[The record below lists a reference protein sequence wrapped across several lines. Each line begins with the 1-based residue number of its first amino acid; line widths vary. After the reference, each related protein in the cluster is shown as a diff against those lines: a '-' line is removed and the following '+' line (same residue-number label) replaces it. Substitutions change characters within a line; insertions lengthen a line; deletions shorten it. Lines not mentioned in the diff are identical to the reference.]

1 MTDERSPRL
10 PIGEAAPSAA
20 PTEASPSTGIARD
33 QARRLR
39 MIRVSFTNYLTA
51 TVLLS
56 MYAAAGTVG
65 WTVPLAYLGT
75 TALGNLGFAMAVRYG
90 FNLRFREPNLFTGQM
105 LFAGVVA
112 FGFLAFVPGL
122 AFLFLS
128 SIFVT
133 GAFGLVQFNARV
145 FLISVSIAGLA
156 IALVLAA
163 VWQRLTLPASTA
175 AEVFILW
182 VTVVCMLMRF
192 GAVASHVGLLRGKLH
207 EKNVLLKQ
215 SLARIEELA
224 AGLEHRVTERT
235 AELSAANAALRS
247 EIAERQR
254 TEADLRR
261 AQDELVRAGRL
272 ALLGE
277 MSVAITHELNQPL
290 TALRAISDNCQTL
303 IERGQVQD
311 LAPKLQAIARLTE
324 RMGRITAQLK
334 LSAGRAEL
342 PFAPVQLL
350 ASVASSLA
358 LLEQRIAVQGVM
370 LEVAVPPDLLVRCDG
385 YRLEQVLV
393 NLFANALDAM
403 RTTALK
409 RLSVTAAPGA
419 GRVVVRVFDTGTGLP
434 PDVLERMFEPFFT
447 TKRHGEGLGL
457 GLVISSRIVAEFGG
471 QLRAANTADGASFEF
486 DLETGAAQAAAA

>member
-1 MTDERSPRL
+1 MIEEQHSRL
-10 PIGEAAPSAA
+10 PVQAAAPAF
-20 PTEASPSTGIARD
+20 STADAGPANGVARD

-65 WTVPLAYLGT
+65 WAVPVLYAGF
-75 TALGNLGFAMAVRYG
+75 TAVGNLGFAMAVRTG
-90 FNLRFREPNLFTGQM
+90 FNLRFKEPNLFTGQM
-105 LFAGVVA
+105 CFAGVVA
-112 FGFLAFVPGL
+112 FGFLGFVPEL
-122 AFLFLS
+122 AFLFLAS
-128 SIFVT
+128 TFVT
-133 GAFGLVQFNARV
+133 GAFGLVQFNARA
-145 FLISVSIAGLA
+145 FLMWVSIAGLA
-156 IALVLAA
+156 IALVLAT

-175 AEVFILW
+175 AEAFILW
-182 VTVVCMLMRF
+182 VTLVCMLMRF
-192 GAVASHVGLLRGKLH
+192 VAVASHVGLLRGKLN
-207 EKNVLLKQ
+207 EKNALLKL
-215 SLARIEELA
+215 SLGRIEELA
-224 AGLEHRVTERT
+224 ADLEHRVTERT

-247 EIAERQR
+247 EIAERLR

-303 IERGQVQD
+303 IERDRVED
-311 LAPKLQAIARLTE
+311 LVPKLQAIARLTE

-350 ASVASSLA
+350 ASVTSSLA
-358 LLEQRIAVQGVM
+358 LLEQRIAVQGVS
-370 LEVAVPPDLLVRCDG
+370 LNVAVPPDLLVLCDS

-393 NLFANALDAM
+393 NLVANALDAM
-403 RTTALK
+403 RSTQHK
-409 RLSVTAAPGA
+409 RLSISAVPSE
-419 GRVVVRVFDTGTGLP
+419 GRVMVRVSDTGTGLP
-434 PDVLERMFEPFFT
+434 PDVLDRMFEPFFT

-471 QLRAANTADGASFEF
+471 QLRAANTPDGASFEF
-486 DLETGAAQAAAA
+486 DLAAGTNPG

>member
-1 MTDERSPRL
+1 MTEERSPRL
-10 PIGEAAPSAA
+10 TISEAAMASS
-20 PTEASPSTGIARD
+20 TVEASPSNGIARD

-51 TVLLS
+51 TALLS
-56 MYAAAGTVG
+56 LYAAAGTVG
-65 WTVPLAYLGT
+65 WAVPVLYAGI
-75 TALGNLGFAMAVRYG
+75 TASGNLGFAMAVRSG
-90 FNLRFREPNLFTGQM
+90 FNLRFKEPNLFTGQM
-105 LFAGVVA
+105 LFAGAVA
-112 FGFLAFVPGL
+112 FGFLAFVPEL

-145 FLISVSIAGLA
+145 FLVSVSIASLA
-156 IALVLAA
+156 IALVLAT
-163 VWQRLTLPASTA
+163 VWHRLTLPASTA
-175 AEVFILW
+175 AEAAILW
-182 VTVVCMLMRF
+182 VTMVCMLLRF
-192 GAVASHVGLLRGKLH
+192 VAVASHVGLLRGKLN
-207 EKNVLLKQ
+207 EKNALLKL

-224 AGLEHRVTERT
+224 ADLEHRVMERT
-235 AELSAANAALRS
+235 AELSTANAALRS

-303 IERGQVQD
+303 IERDRVQD

-342 PFAPVQLL
+342 PFAPVPLL
-350 ASVASSLA
+350 ASITSSLA
-358 LLEQRIAVQGVM
+358 LLEQRVAVQGVS
-370 LEVAVPPDLLVRCDG
+370 LDVTVPPDLLVRCDA

-403 RTTALK
+403 RSTALK
-409 RLSVTAAPGA
+409 RLSVTAAPRA
-419 GRVVVRVFDTGTGLP
+419 DRVVVRVSDTGAGLP
-434 PDVLERMFEPFFT
+434 PDVLVRMFEPFFT

-471 QLRAANTADGASFEF
+471 QLRAANAPDGASFEF
-486 DLETGAAQAAAA
+486 DLEPGACADPAA